1 MASLF
6 RRLADLGRSWW
17 RVDRIRVSGRRS
29 RLLRLPEG
37 SALRVGATQAVVLAR
52 TVLPSHARRENE
64 AGVVVCYSCL
74 TATGLAEL
82 EVRPLGQDEPPELR
96 WRTDGR
102 ERRVEDVVPYA
113 SLKSPLRRG
122 RLWHVR

>member
-1 MASLF
+1 MASL
-6 RRLADLGRSWW
+6 RHQLIELGRSWW

-37 SALRVGATQAVVLAR
+37 SALRVGATQAVVR
-52 TVLPSHARRENE
+52 TRTFLPSHASHENK

-82 EVRPLGQDEPPELR
+82 EVRPRGQDEPPELR

-113 SLKSPLRRG
+113 SLKRPLRRG